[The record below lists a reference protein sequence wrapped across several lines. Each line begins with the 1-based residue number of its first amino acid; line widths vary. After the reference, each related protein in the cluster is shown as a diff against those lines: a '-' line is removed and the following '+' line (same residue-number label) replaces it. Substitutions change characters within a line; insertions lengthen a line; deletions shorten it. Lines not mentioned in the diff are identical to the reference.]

1 MTDGEKDEDEEEEE
15 KKETTEEVKQTRSG
29 LTTEQGVAFA
39 SNKVRAVGRSIDKDL
54 FRTSGLASGLSMSSY
69 VPIKKKFTRNEAGAL
84 SDDSDEF
91 TTRPIE
97 ITTTTS
103 TSEAVFET
111 TFPLTST
118 LPNTRTG
125 RTRIY
130 ADRTVDY
137 FADPEVSQEVN
148 AEEELEMLRILHGKS
163 EIANRRPILHHQTMP
178 SFTTTTTET
187 STILPTTT
195 SDFTETSSSSKKG
208 EMN

>member
-1 MTDGEKDEDEEEEE
+1 MTDGEKDEAEEEEEE
-15 KKETTEEVKQTRSG
+15 KKEMTEEVKQTRSG
-29 LTTEQGVAFA
+29 LTTEQGVAFV
-39 SNKVRAVGRSIDKDL
+39 SNKVRAVGRSVDKDL

-84 SDDSDEF
+84 SDGSDEF
-91 TTRPIE
+91 TTRPLE
-97 ITTTTS
+97 TTTS
-103 TSEAVFET
+103 TSTAVFET

-130 ADRTVDY
+130 ADRTIDY

-195 SDFTETSSSSKKG
+195 SDFTETSSSSSKKG